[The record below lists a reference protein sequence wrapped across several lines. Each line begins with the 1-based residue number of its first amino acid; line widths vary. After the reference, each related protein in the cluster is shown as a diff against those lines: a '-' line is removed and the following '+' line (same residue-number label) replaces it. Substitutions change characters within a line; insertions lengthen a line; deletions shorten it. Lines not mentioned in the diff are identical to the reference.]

1 MAESRLEASSRSHP
15 ARSLGQG
22 QATPSTAPD
31 LRTSN
36 GVASSG
42 VTRGPTI
49 MVLAQVRGSAMT
61 RGGSMIQATPGAF
74 SLRGTRVRRLRGA
87 PERSGTQ
94 GSSEAR
100 RGGQPR
106 SIHYRDE
113 TAAHVCEGDPSPS
126 AAATPTMRGS
136 ISRCSSHR
144 GCEGFNSLGD
154 GCVRRVRFVGF
165 RGYQRN
171 ARARPP
177 ICARQT
183 EWLRRG

>member
-1 MAESRLEASSRSHP
+1 
-15 ARSLGQG
+15 
-22 QATPSTAPD
+22 
-31 LRTSN
+31 
-36 GVASSG
+36 
-42 VTRGPTI
+42 

-171 ARARPP
+171 ARAPKRLPPKSNLFNRGSLKPLIDTIGPKEPWDTRPP